1 MKPLTSVHMRNSPE
15 RMLKKIKFIP
25 FCFLFLL
32 FVLAA
37 KTGTGNSFLQNE
49 PGLKLMFYNAE
60 NLFDTLDSKLDDN
73 EFLPSSARRWNTYKY
88 YRKLNNI
95 FKVVALCNDDMVTP
109 DLIGLC
115 EVENKAVLED
125 LCRRTYL
132 YRDNYG
138 YLISEGKD
146 QRGISTAL
154 LYKKDRLG
162 LIATDS
168 WRPLKEDGTY
178 MSTRAVLYSSFY
190 YAGDTIHIVV
200 CHWPSRRGGAIASD
214 HRRKALASLIKR
226 KVDSIGIESKIVIM
240 GDLNDEPYSESVN
253 KVLAAVSEKD
263 STGGPQLVNVSS
275 TGKDSKGSYKYQGT
289 WYLFDQFIL
298 SSSLLD
304 SRHGLYYIRSS
315 FSIINNEALSTEDK
329 SYKGVRPLGT
339 WWGYSYS
346 GGFSDH
352 YPVTIKLGRWH

>member
-1 MKPLTSVHMRNSPE
+1 MLT
-15 RMLKKIKFIP
+15 KIKYIP
-25 FCFLFLL
+25 LYFLFLL

-37 KTGTGNSFLQNE
+37 NTGPGNSSLQKD
-49 PGLKLMFYNAE
+49 PGLKLMFYNLE
-60 NLFDTLDSKLDDN
+60 NLFDTLDSKLDDD
-73 EFLPSSARRWNTYKY
+73 EFLPSAARRWNTYKY

-95 FKVVALCNDDMVTP
+95 FKVVALCNEDMVTP

-162 LIATDS
+162 LISTES
-168 WRPLKEDGTY
+168 WSPLRGDGTY
-178 MSTRAVLYSSFY
+178 MFTRAVLYSSFH
-190 YAGDTIHIVV
+190 YAGDTLHIMV
-200 CHWPSRRGGAIASD
+200 CHWPSRRGGAIASEYK
-214 HRRKALASLIKR
+214 RKALASFIKR
-226 KVDSIGIESKIVIM
+226 KVDSIGIDKKLIIM

-253 KVLAAVSEKD
+253 KVLAAVSEED
-263 STGGPQLVNVSS
+263 STKGLQLVNVSS

-298 SSSLLD
+298 SSSLFD
-304 SRHGLYYIRSS
+304 APRGLYYRNNS
-315 FSIINNEALSTEDK
+315 FRIVNDDALSTEDT
-329 SYKGVRPLGT
+329 SYKGVRPYST

-352 YPVTIKLGRWH
+352 YPVTIKLGRRH